1 MKFRLLYFATLVI
14 SIAGCDKIKDAATIS
29 INTQLKADI
38 PVLVTAAMVKSSDL
52 ITPGAPIIF
61 NKTQEL
67 KIEDNVDLAPYLAK
81 IKEIDLTSLVVTVSG
96 LTTGQTINSVSVDI
110 TGIGTL
116 FTQTNITMT
125 NNTFTPVIQS
135 GMLDM
140 ISAKLL
146 AEKKITI
153 TVSGSASG
161 PLSIVVGLNMNAKVV
176 AFLLK

>member
-1 MKFRLLYFATLVI
+1 MKLRLLCLL
-14 SIAGCDKIKDAATIS
+14 SLLIAITGCDKIKEAATIS

-38 PVLVTAAMVKSSDL
+38 PILITAAMVKSSEV

-67 KIEDNVDLAPYLAK
+67 KIEDNVDIEPYLAK
-81 IKEIDLTSLVVTVSG
+81 IKEIDLTSLVVTVTG

-110 TGIGTL
+110 TGVGTL

-125 NNTFTPVIQS
+125 NNTFTPVIPS

-140 ISAKLL
+140 VSTKLL

-161 PLSIVVGLNMNAKVV
+161 PLSIVVGLNMSAKVV
-176 AFLLK
+176 AYLLK